1 MKVYQILI
9 FALIMS
15 GSAFCDDKKVDIS
28 DVKTDDLRGYLDLS
42 VPEAPAFTALGITP
56 ENVITPGSQHDLALA
71 LLDGVD
77 QKGNLQTGIAVEVS
91 PYAMAFGDEVSL
103 LEYKHRPITRIL
115 YNTKLSF
122 ATSSGSSDADKA
134 DRKSIGIR
142 FSLWNFGDLRVGDQ
156 FENCVENDVT
166 FETPPTVDVSGPVIT
181 QEREVLRKAETSE
194 DVLKAVSSCTK
205 EATENVWNQSSM
217 DIGLAYY
224 DADDDTISES
234 GYSAWASVSFPLTDY
249 GQVIIQAK
257 YFDDALSPD
266 VNDDDIMDI
275 QDGNVYSA
283 RVKFGRAKFN
293 IMMEASVSDVKYKT
307 LELNDDY
314 NDILVGTEFEVT
326 DGIWLQFAYG
336 RRSGSSIAA
345 NDEDYLS
352 GQIRWAVSESSLL
365 N

>member
-1 MKVYQILI
+1 MNLYKFLTC
-9 FALIMS
+9 ALVVS
-15 GSAFCDDKKVDIS
+15 GSAFCDEEQTDIS
-28 DVKTDDLRGYLDLS
+28 KVKTDDLRGYLDLN

-56 ENVITPGSQHDLALA
+56 ETIITPGSQHDLALA

-77 QKGNLQTGIAVEVS
+77 QNGNLQSGLAVEVS

-103 LEYKHRPITRIL
+103 LEYKNGPLTRFL

-122 ATSSGSSDADKA
+122 ATSSGNSDADNA
-134 DRKSIGIR
+134 DRKSIGLR
-142 FSLWNFGDLRVGDQ
+142 FTLWNFGDLRLGNQ
-156 FENCVENDVT
+156 FEGCVQDEVT
-166 FETPPTVDVSGPVIT
+166 FVTPDDIDVSGPVIT
-181 QEREVLRKAETSE
+181 QKREVLRKGETPES
-194 DVLKAVSSCTK
+194 VLKAVGTCTK
-205 EATENVWNQSSM
+205 DSLESAWNESSM

-224 DADDDTISES
+224 DADDDIISES
-234 GYSAWASVSFPLTDY
+234 GYSLWASFSYPLTDY
-249 GQVIIQAK
+249 GQIIIQAK

-275 QDGNVYSA
+275 QDGNAYSA

-293 IMMEASVSDVKYKT
+293 IMIEASVSDVKYKA
-307 LELNDDY
+307 LGLSDDY
-314 NDILVGTEFEVT
+314 NDLLIGTEFEVT
-326 DGIWLQFAYG
+326 DGVWLQFAYG
-336 RRSGSSIAA
+336 RRSGSSVAT